1 MNKITGIIFDMDN
14 TLLCSKID
22 FIGMKKET
30 FHFLVTRGL
39 LPVELNLTNH
49 TTSTLIE
56 EAVRTNQLTEE
67 LLEELWAI
75 PKKYEVSG
83 MQNAKL
89 ESGVIELLEQLK
101 GKYRLVVVTNNA
113 LEAAEAA
120 LKDNNIYDYFDC
132 IVGREM
138 VGALKP
144 LPDGFLYI
152 LNRYNSTSSKDW
164 ISVGDSW
171 IDGKASAEAGIQFI
185 SYHGDILKMNSM
197 GVFPSAELMDIRELL
212 QYV

>member
-1 MNKITGIIFDMDN
+1 
-14 TLLCSKID
+14 
-22 FIGMKKET
+22 
-30 FHFLVTRGL
+30 
-39 LPVELNLTNH
+39 
-49 TTSTLIE
+49 
-56 EAVRTNQLTEE
+56 
-67 LLEELWAI
+67 
-75 PKKYEVSG
+75 

-185 SYHGDILKMNSM
+185 SYHGDIVKMNSM

>member
-56 EAVRTNQLTEE
+56 EAVTTNRLTKEM
-67 LLEELWAI
+67 LEELWEI
-75 PKKYEVSG
+75 PKKYEVIG
-83 MQNAKL
+83 MNNSKL
-89 ESGVIELLEQLK
+89 EPGVVEVLEQLK
-101 GKYRLVVVTNNA
+101 SKYRLVVVTNNA
-113 LEAAEAA
+113 VEAAEAA
-120 LKDNNIYDYFDC
+120 LKDNHIYDYFDC

-144 LPDGFLYI
+144 SPDGFLYI
-152 LNRYNSTSSKDW
+152 LKQYSTTTALDW

-171 IDGKASAEAGIQFI
+171 IDGKASSEAGIQFI
-185 SYHGDILKMNSM
+185 SYHGDIVKMNSM
-197 GVFPSAELMDIRELL
+197 GVVPSAELMDIRELL

>member
-1 MNKITGIIFDMDN
+1 
-14 TLLCSKID
+14 
-22 FIGMKKET
+22 MKKET
-30 FHFLVTRGL
+30 FQFLVSRGL
-39 LPVELNLTNH
+39 LPIELDLTNH

-56 EAVRTNQLTEE
+56 EAVRTNRLTDE
-67 LLEELWAI
+67 LYKELWEI
-75 PKKYEVSG
+75 PKKYEVIG

-89 ESGVIELLEQLK
+89 EPGVVELLDQLK

-113 LEAAEAA
+113 VEAAEAA
-120 LKDNNIYDYFDC
+120 LRDNHIHDYFDC

-144 LPDGFLYI
+144 SPDGFLYI
-152 LNRYNSTSSKDW
+152 LKQYNTTTAKDW

-171 IDGKASAEAGIQFI
+171 IDGKASSEAGIQFI
-185 SYHGDILKMNSM
+185 SYHGDITKMNRM